1 MMLKSLAMILSHE
14 SSQVIEFFES
24 STFQP
29 PQMQIQQFIPWG
41 DDMEEFVF
49 ASHTS
54 IISTQLLYEKLAE
67 AGVIPEP
74 TISKPKIKSANGD
87 EEEGTQLTKRQK
99 IIMAKKQIRKLVLD
113 ETFDNGLGE
122 GE

>member
-1 MMLKSLAMILSHE
+1 M
-14 SSQVIEFFES
+14 IEFFE
-24 STFQP
+24 TCIFQP